1 MGTPSAESLIAALRQ
16 ANLLDAPTEA
26 AFRAIPRAAFLP
38 NFPPEEVYK
47 DEAVPVKVDEDGTVL
62 SSSSQPSMMAI
73 MLRQLDLKPG
83 HNVLEIGTG
92 TGYNAALM
100 QQIIGETGRVTSI
113 EIDGTV
119 AETARANLQRV
130 AMGDVL
136 VVEGDGALGYVP
148 RANYDRIIAT
158 AGIWD
163 VPSAW
168 VRQLM
173 PKGRLV
179 APMWLDC
186 TEVSAAFT
194 VQSDGSLTSDDNR
207 MCAFLRLRGQ
217 ASGPEVVTR
226 IGTSSLYLG
235 ASALIDSAAIHMLLS
250 DDAQDSYLGVT
261 LDQSEYWHSFLPYL
275 VLHIPQDFTLIRYS
289 VSKDAPAYG
298 LSGNGFAL
306 MIPGS
311 VCFLPIGGRGSAR
324 SYGGSDATLAL
335 EDALTAW
342 ERAGKPRQDRLR
354 LCLMPKGAAK
364 PQQGKVKVYPRRDHD
379 MIAWME
385 LQGGNDG

>member
-1 MGTPSAESLIAALRQ
+1 MANASAEALIAALKQ
-16 ANLLDAPTEA
+16 AGLLDAPTEA

-38 NFPPEEVYK
+38 NLPPEQVYK

-73 MLRQLDLKPG
+73 MLRQLDLQRG
-83 HNVLEIGTG
+83 QSILEIGTG

-100 QQIIGETGRVTSI
+100 QHIVGETGRVTSI
-113 EIDGTV
+113 EIDSTV
-119 AETARANLQRV
+119 AEGARANLQRV
-130 AMGDVL
+130 TMGAVL
-136 VVEGDGALGYVP
+136 VVESDGALGYVP

-163 VPSAW
+163 VPNAW
-168 VRQLM
+168 VRQLR

-179 APMWLDC
+179 APIWLDG

-194 VQSDGSLTSDDNR
+194 LRSDGSLYSDDNR

-226 IGTSSLYLG
+226 VGTSSLYLG
-235 ASALIDSAAIHMLLS
+235 ASTLIDSAAIHILLS

-275 VLHIPQDFTLIRYS
+275 VLNIPQDFMLIRYT

-298 LSGNGFAL
+298 LTGSGFAL

-311 VCFLPIGGRGSAR
+311 ICFLPLAGRGSAR

-335 EDALTAW
+335 EDTLANW
-342 ERAGKPRQDRLR
+342 ERAGKPQQERLR
-354 LCLMPKGAAK
+354 LSLVPKGKATA
-364 PQQGKVKVYPRRDHD
+364 QLGKVYPRREHD

-385 LQGGNDG
+385 LEGGKHG